1 MGYEEKAQYMHSK
14 EKGKS
19 MIRISWL
26 SAQPWLSSSPLPILL
41 AAARGRGQSHHKR
54 GGCWSQAS

>member
-26 SAQPWLSSSPLPILL
+26 SAQPWLSSSPLPI
-41 AAARGRGQSHHKR
+41 
-54 GGCWSQAS
+54 